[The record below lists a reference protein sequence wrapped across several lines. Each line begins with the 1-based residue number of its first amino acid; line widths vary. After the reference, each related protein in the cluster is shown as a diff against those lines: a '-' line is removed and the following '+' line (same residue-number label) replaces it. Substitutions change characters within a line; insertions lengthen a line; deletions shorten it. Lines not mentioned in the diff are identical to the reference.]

1 MPDIK
6 KFLTGSITL
15 PFEADSG
22 EALAAARRIARRAGL
37 PHADGEYAIYRRS
50 VDARRRD
57 EIKFVYTVLISFSEP
72 VCCRSDALEKAGLRA
87 LMGDEI
93 EINYGSA
100 VAGGRPVVVGSGPAG
115 MFCALML
122 AENGYRPLL
131 IERGAPLEER
141 VRTVG
146 DFFSGG
152 ALDTET
158 NVMFGAGGAGTFSDG
173 KLVTRVNDPYTLYV
187 LRRLVELGAPKEIL
201 WQAKPHVGTDLLRG
215 VVSRLLSR
223 IAECGGE
230 VTYHCRLDSVTQRG
244 DEVLLSTSQGEIKC
258 GAVVLAVG
266 HSARDTYTSLL
277 RGGFA
282 LEPKPFSVGARIEHK
297 ADDIDAALYGRFAG
311 DSRLGRAEYALSDT
325 KSDRGVYTFCMCP
338 GGEVIAAASEEGG
351 VVVNGMSNHARRGE
365 NSNSAVLASVFPAD
379 YGASVEGAIEY
390 QRRIERAAFA
400 AAGGNF
406 AAPVETVGDFL
417 AGASAHLSS
426 PSRILPSYT
435 RGGTAVC
442 DLRRILPE
450 PVSEEIARGIKIFGK
465 RISGFDAPDA
475 LLTGVETRTSSPVRI
490 LRDGARTACGADLVY
505 PCGEGAGYA
514 GGITSAALDGI
525 KTALAIMSRF
535 APDKK

>member
-1 MPDIK
+1 MSDIRK
-6 KFLTGSITL
+6 ILTGSIAL
-15 PFEADSG
+15 PFEADCG
-22 EALAAARRIARRAGL
+22 EAVSEARRIAKRAGL
-37 PHADGEYAIYRRS
+37 PYADAEYSIYRRS

-57 EIKFVYTVLISFSEP
+57 EIKFVYTVMISFAAP
-72 VCCRSDALEKAGLRA
+72 VSSKVASLERAGLRI
-87 LMGDEI
+87 LPDDEI
-93 EINYGSA
+93 EINYGSDA
-100 VAGGRPVVVGSGPAG
+100 ANGRPIVVGSGPAG

-122 AENGYRPLL
+122 AENGYRPIL
-131 IERGAPLEER
+131 IERGAPLEHR
-141 VRTVG
+141 VRTVA

-187 LRRLVELGAPKEIL
+187 LRRLVEFGAPAEIL

-223 IAECGGE
+223 VTEFGGE
-230 VTYHCRLDSVTQRG
+230 VVYNCRLDSLKQSDG
-244 DEVLLSTSQGEIKC
+244 EVRISTSRGEMAC
-258 GAVVLAVG
+258 GALVLAIG
-266 HSARDTYTSLL
+266 HSARDTYASLL

-282 LEPKPFSVGARIEHK
+282 LEAKPFSVGVRIEHK
-297 ADDIDAALYGRFAG
+297 ADDIDTALYGKSAG
-311 DSRLGRAEYALSDT
+311 DVRLGRAEYALSDT

-338 GGEVIAAASEEGG
+338 GGEVIAAASEMGG
-351 VVVNGMSNHARRGE
+351 VVVNGMSNHARCGE
-365 NSNSAVLASVFPAD
+365 NSNSAVLASVFPTD
-379 YGASVEGAIEY
+379 YGSTVEGAIEY

-406 AAPVETVGDFL
+406 SAPIQTVGDFL
-417 AGASAHLSS
+417 SGAHTRLAE
-426 PSRILPSYT
+426 PSRVLPSYT
-435 RGGTAVC
+435 RGSTAVC
-442 DLRRILPE
+442 DLRRILPK
-450 PVSEEIARGIKIFGK
+450 EISDEISRGIKIFGR
-465 RISGFDAPDA
+465 RINGFDAPDA
-475 LLTGVETRTSSPVRI
+475 LLTGVETRTSAPVRI
-490 LRDGARTACGADLVY
+490 IRDTNRATHHSDLVY